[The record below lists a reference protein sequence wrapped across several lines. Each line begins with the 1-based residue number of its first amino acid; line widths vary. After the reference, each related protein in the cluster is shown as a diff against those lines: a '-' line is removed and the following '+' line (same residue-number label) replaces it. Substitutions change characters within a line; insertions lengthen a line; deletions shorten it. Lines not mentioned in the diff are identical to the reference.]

1 MNLENKKTRKKKNFD
16 KLRILRPH
24 LLLDEQENR

>member
-1 MNLENKKTRKKKNFD
+1 MNLEKKYKKNFD